1 MNTICGIG
9 VSIFLLYFIY
19 DINRKSSFHKYIP
32 LILFWNGILYH
43 IVCDNMKNID
53 LLVNICLCIYINIY
67 TPKQP
72 YSIYLTTLVLLIYL
86 INMYINSNILH
97 VLLILTLLLH
107 IYIKSKKDE

>member
-1 MNTICGIG
+1 MY
-9 VSIFLLYFIY
+9 LY
-19 DINRKSSFHKYIP
+19 KY
-32 LILFWNGILYH
+32 
-43 IVCDNMKNID
+43 
-53 LLVNICLCIYINIY
+53 IY

-97 VLLILTLLLH
+97 VLLIQTLLLH